1 MKIESLQTI
10 SDPRILKTITISLV
24 TIILLLLS
32 NRLVGIFF
40 AGFKKRS
47 RLASFEQRINTLTGA
62 VQSSISLIIFLTG
75 SLMILKEFGMDI
87 TPLLTGAG
95 LFGLA
100 ISFGAQTFIRD
111 LIAGF
116 FIIIENQYNIGDS
129 VLINDHKGNVFKIN
143 LRTTLL
149 KDQEDNMIYFP
160 NSEIKKVVL
169 YKKNGIKQ
177 AIQT

>member
-1 MKIESLQTI
+1 MEII
-10 SDPRILKTITISLV
+10 SDPRILQISIISLA
-24 TIILLLLS
+24 TIIALILS
-32 NRLVGIFF
+32 NRLIEIFF

-47 RLASFEQRINTLTGA
+47 RLASYEKRIDTLAGA
-62 VQSSISLIIFLTG
+62 TKSTTSLIIFLTAA
-75 SLMILKEFGMDI
+75 LMILKEFGMDI

-116 FIIIENQYNIGDS
+116 FIIVENQYNIGDT
-129 VLINDHKGNVFKIN
+129 VLINDHQGRVFKIN

-149 KDQEDNMIYFP
+149 QDNNDNMVYFQ
-160 NSEIKKVVL
+160 NSEIKKVVI
-169 YKKNGIKQ
+169 YKKTEDK
-177 AIQT
+177 